1 MAQNPNQKK
10 LMDCL
15 KARSLEQL
23 KEVEKLFLK
32 KSEESSN
39 AAKKN
44 LMINQ
49 ITGWVDKLGISPE
62 EAAKIVESIPLK

>member
-44 LMINQ
+44 LMIWNNRM
-49 ITGWVDKLGISPE
+49 GW
-62 EAAKIVESIPLK
+62 